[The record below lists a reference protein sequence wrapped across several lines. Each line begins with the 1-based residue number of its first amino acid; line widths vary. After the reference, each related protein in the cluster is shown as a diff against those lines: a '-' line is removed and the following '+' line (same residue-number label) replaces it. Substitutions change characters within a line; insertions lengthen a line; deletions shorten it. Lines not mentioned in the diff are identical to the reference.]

1 MTYEAA
7 IFYAKQRM
15 REHGKLPHQYHFEP
29 VRIVGT
35 PQELEDGLIEFNAY
49 NELYILVYPNKYY
62 GVAILSDNSTFYSDD
77 HNLTGVIEYT
87 GKIYIKK
94 IADTWNL
101 ERREANA
108 SGVKPRPIPIE
119 FLRVVIY

>member
-7 IFYAKQRM
+7 ILYAKQRM
-15 REHGKLPHQYHFEP
+15 REHGKMPHEYHFEP

-35 PQELEDGLIEFNAY
+35 EQELIDGLIEINAY
-49 NELYILVYPNKYY
+49 NELYILVYPNKYF
-62 GVAILSDNSTFYSDD
+62 GVAILSDNSSFNSDD

-87 GKIYIKK
+87 GHIYIKK
-94 IADTWNL
+94 IADYWNL
-101 ERREANA
+101 DRRAINA
-108 SGVKPRPIPIE
+108 SGVTPRPIPIE